1 MLHFG
6 LVEESEVYG
15 FFFVFFFLQPGKE
28 VTGGGGCPSS
38 SLEYSS
44 NQVLEIN

>member
-15 FFFVFFFLQPGKE
+15 VLFFFLQPGKE